1 MRSLAFTIA
10 IAGASALT
18 AASPALASDK
28 LLIAPVQGN
37 EIVEADLV
45 VELEEAVRAGAM
57 KRARDLDI
65 KVMSHAALARSLD
78 DLRKGRRDTAIGL
91 PCKDAQCDAGLGR
104 ALGSQLVISTRLTK
118 IDGKYLALMRVI
130 AADTD
135 KVIAT
140 ASVQTDTF
148 ATLLGEVTKQAERMM
163 GDGTAWR
170 AFKGQ

>member
-37 EIVEADLV
+37 EIVDAELV

-78 DLRKGRRDTAIGL
+78 DLRKGRRDAIGL

-104 ALGSQLVISTRLTK
+104 ALRSQLVISTRLTK
-118 IDGKYLALMRVI
+118 IDGKYLALMRIV

-170 AFKGQ
+170 ASAP